1 MARRH
6 RLSTHLTQRTART
19 AQMHYERL
27 QDVAEAPGPAG
38 EYARLALASLGVG
51 LTASIKVEPAK
62 YERAKW
68 VVIAE

>member
-1 MARRH
+1 
-6 RLSTHLTQRTART
+6 
-19 AQMHYERL
+19 MHYERL